1 MYVCVAVLFVLTR
14 LYVLINMGYTLT
26 YFVPIHCMDANAV
39 LFSRCNNV
47 IWVTE
52 DPRCG
57 DDSLSCIY
65 CADYHWHPC
74 FVYSTNILSG
84 MVFFYLSFT
93 IWLTLSVVINR
104 SARSTSCQVTVRHAL
119 TRRTSTWSTF
129 LGVQCR
135 HLVKLQSRSLPNW
148 YSCGFL
154 LAVTAEQLLP
164 LHQLL

>member
-65 CADYHWHPC
+65 CADIPVSSIQPTSYQEWFSSTYHLR
-74 FVYSTNILSG
+74 FD
-84 MVFFYLSFT
+84 
-93 IWLTLSVVINR
+93 
-104 SARSTSCQVTVRHAL
+104 
-119 TRRTSTWSTF
+119 
-129 LGVQCR
+129 
-135 HLVKLQSRSLPNW
+135 
-148 YSCGFL
+148 
-154 LAVTAEQLLP
+154 
-164 LHQLL
+164 